1 MTEDVFE
8 KKRNFIDC
16 IPSFSKLPIFMTFV
30 LYHFLRG
37 SFIGIRTFM
46 ERWDKPEKL
55 ENYGS
60 VVEDLES

>member
-16 IPSFSKLPIFMTFV
+16 IPSFSKLRIFMTFV
-30 LYHFLRG
+30 LYYFLRA

-55 ENYGS
+55 ENYRS
-60 VVEDLES
+60 VVGDLES

>member
-16 IPSFSKLPIFMTFV
+16 ILSFSKLRIFMRFV
-30 LYHFLRG
+30 LYYFVRT
-37 SFIGIRTFM
+37 SFIGIRAFM

-55 ENYGS
+55 ENYRS
-60 VVEDLES
+60 VVGDLKS